1 MVNRWVNESF
11 QYSEPSEDFYEKELE
26 KIHNLL
32 ADFCAVLKI
41 EKESVSV
48 NIKALR
54 QIIRRVDMRW
64 LYFKIYHNDM
74 EINEYKIN
82 AGLTVFWILKLH
94 PFWLNID
101 PETQDDEV
109 LELAEQFNE
118 KFAVHIVL
126 DLLHEYNPNFIDKGE
141 DLLKAY
147 CDELVYSFRYRD
159 LSKES
164 LFLMFDPFYYLYFF
178 NSSVNDEG
186 ELKL

>member
-1 MVNRWVNESF
+1 MVNRWSDTTF
-11 QYSEPSEDFYEKELE
+11 KYTDPSEDFYIQELE
-26 KIHNLL
+26 KIDELL
-32 ADFCAVLKI
+32 TDFCTIVKVD
-41 EKESVSV
+41 KESVCV

-54 QIIRRVDMRW
+54 QVIKRVDMRW
-64 LYFKIYHNDM
+64 LYFKIYHDEM

-94 PFWLNID
+94 PLWLKID
-101 PETQDDEV
+101 PETEDDDL

-141 DLLKAY
+141 DLIRAY
-147 CDELVYSFRYRD
+147 CDELSYSFRYRD

-178 NSSVNDEG
+178 NSSVNDKG

>member
-1 MVNRWVNESF
+1 MESRWNDTAFKYTDPPE
-11 QYSEPSEDFYEKELE
+11 EFYNQELE
-26 KIHNLL
+26 KLDRLL
-32 ADFCAVLKI
+32 TDFCSIVKI
-41 EKESVSV
+41 DKKLVRV

-54 QIIRRVDMRW
+54 QIIKRVDMRW
-64 LYFKIYHNDM
+64 LYFKIYHDEM

-94 PFWLNID
+94 PFWLQID
-101 PETQDDEV
+101 PDTDDDAT

-118 KFAVHIVL
+118 KFAVHMVL

-141 DLLKAY
+141 DLLRAY
-147 CDELVYSFRYRD
+147 SDELAYSFRYRD

-178 NSSVNDEG
+178 NSSVNDQG
-186 ELKL
+186 KLKL